1 MKVVVNKP
9 KGVIWDR
16 DLPFLVESSVGNIVL
31 VTHAGNESLTFRGV
45 LLSSVG
51 SDYPIGEVRDDW
63 IKDSFCLYTGQ
74 VTLEN

>member
-1 MKVVVNKP
+1 MKVIVVKTKDN
-9 KGVIWDR
+9 IWDR
-16 DLPFLVESSVGNIVL
+16 DLPFLVETSVGNIVL
-31 VTHAGNESLTFRGV
+31 VTHADNKTRTFRGV